1 MSLTV
6 LIIGCFLQ
14 FMFAGFQMMFVIFS
28 ASGAVNTH
36 TIKGFKLTLLNS
48 SIVILPLSSLVTVIL
63 LIVFYSSDS
72 PYLSNWWHAI
82 PVALS
87 ILYLIYVTAL
97 TRGEPTINARMKSN
111 QGAGDV

>member
-36 TIKGFKLTLLNS
+36 AIKGFKLTLLNS
-48 SIVILPLSSLVTVIL
+48 SIFILPLSSVATVIL
-63 LIVFYSSDS
+63 LVTLYNSDS

-87 ILYLIYVTAL
+87 ILYLVYVTAL
-97 TRGEPTINARMKSN
+97 TKGEPTGIKTDMSKSSSD
-111 QGAGDV
+111 A